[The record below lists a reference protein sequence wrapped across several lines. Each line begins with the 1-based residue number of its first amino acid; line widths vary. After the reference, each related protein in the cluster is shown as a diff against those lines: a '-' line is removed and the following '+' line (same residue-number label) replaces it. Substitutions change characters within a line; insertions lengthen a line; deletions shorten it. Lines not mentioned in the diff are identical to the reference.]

1 MTYLI
6 GNWPYVLGLI
16 WQHLVLT
23 IGALLIAAVIALPLG
38 WLLYARRWL
47 VGPVMGVLG
56 IIYTIPSIAL
66 IIFLIPFFGLS
77 AQSVLVALVLY
88 CQVVLVRN
96 VLAGL
101 QGVDPPAL
109 EAARAMGMDSWQ
121 QISRVQFPL
130 ALPVI
135 LAGARI
141 AAVVSVA
148 IATIGAKFG
157 AGGLGTLLFD
167 GIAQNRMDKIWLGA
181 ILVGLMALA
190 INQGLFRLERRFTP
204 HLHIKEQRVENSRLP
219 TKVS

>member
-1 MTYLI
+1 MGYLN
-6 GNWPYVLGLI
+6 GNWPFVLGLI
-16 WQHLVLT
+16 WQHILLT
-23 IGALLIAAVIALPLG
+23 GGALLIAAVIALPLG

-47 VGPVMGVLG
+47 VGPVLGVLG
-56 IIYTIPSIAL
+56 VIYTIPSIAL
-66 IIFLIPFFGLS
+66 IIFLIPFFGLN
-77 AQSVLVALVLY
+77 AQSVLAALVLY

-101 QGVDPPAL
+101 EGIEPSVL
-109 EAARAMGMDSWQ
+109 EAARAMGMDFCQ
-121 QISRVQFPL
+121 QAWRVQLPL

-148 IATIGAKFG
+148 IATVGAKFG

-181 ILVGLMALA
+181 ILVGLLALT
-190 INQGLFRLERRFTP
+190 INQGLGRLERRFAP
-204 HLHIKEQRVENSRLP
+204 HLFLVD
-219 TKVS
+219 